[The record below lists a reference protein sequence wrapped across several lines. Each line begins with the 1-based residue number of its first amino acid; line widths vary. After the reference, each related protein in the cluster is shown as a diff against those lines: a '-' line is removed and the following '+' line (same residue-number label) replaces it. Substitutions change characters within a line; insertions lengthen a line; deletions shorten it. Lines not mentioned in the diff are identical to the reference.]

1 MDIEDALNITTVVA
15 STAKSIKAVVSAT
28 AIGAA
33 VSSASGAGIM
43 STLATAGAASGGG
56 VVAGI
61 GAVAGGAGAG
71 VSTLLN
77 QTVFEDSTEAKVG
90 SYAGAAVGT
99 IGSLSALAVAGA
111 GPTGLASIG
120 SIACPGFSSRCTE
133 AFCP

>member
-1 MDIEDALNITTVVA
+1 
-15 STAKSIKAVVSAT
+15 
-28 AIGAA
+28 
-33 VSSASGAGIM
+33 M

-120 SIACPGFSSRCTE
+120 SIACPGFSSCCTE